1 MSKLANMFAV
11 LNLDAE
17 DDRGEVENPASSK
30 TEADAA
36 AAAITKLER
45 GTQSKAMIVNYDG
58 ENLTSS
64 LSDYRMPLVWID
76 LEMTGLDV
84 TKDRILE
91 IACIITDGKL
101 TKRIEGPDL
110 VIRQSKECLDDMNE
124 WCKIHHVESGLAERV
139 LKSEISEN
147 DAEKQVVDFI
157 RRYIGSAS
165 PLIAG
170 NSVYMDLLFLKKF
183 MPQLAGIFSHV
194 IVDVSSITALCIR
207 WFPKE
212 RKGAP
217 RKEKNHR
224 AMDDIR
230 ESIKELQYYKENI
243 FKSRKSK

>member
-11 LNLDAE
+11 LNLDAD
-17 DDRGEVENPASSK
+17 DDREEVEKPTSSK
-30 TEADAA
+30 AEADAA
-36 AAAITKLER
+36 PKKPVKSN
-45 GTQSKAMIVNYDG
+45 QNKAMIVNYDG
-58 ENLTSS
+58 ENLASS
-64 LSDYRMPLVWID
+64 ASDYRMPLVWID
-76 LEMTGLDV
+76 LEMTGLDI

-110 VIRQSKECLDDMNE
+110 VIRQSNECLDGMNE
-124 WCKIHHVESGLAERV
+124 WCQVHHVESGLAEQV
-139 LKSEISEN
+139 LKSEISEH
-147 DAEKQVVDFI
+147 DAEKQVLEFI
-157 RRYIGSAS
+157 RKYIGSAT

-170 NSVYMDLLFLKKF
+170 NSVYMDLLFLKKY

-194 IVDVSSITALCIR
+194 IVDVSSITALCSR

-212 RKGAP
+212 KKAAP

-224 AMDDIR
+224 ALDDIR

-243 FKSRKSK
+243 FKSRRS